1 MQQQQ
6 ITSLLGKRPTNTTR
20 AAIKAAVSSNASVDK
35 SEMEEVEQTPFFDPN
50 KPQVEGQT
58 SLMSF
63 MKGKGMQQVA
73 PKTYLLKPKLLPKSL
88 LKQGVS
94 TTRYLQDQ
102 SQSIFNI
109 IMPWRV
115 ELEAEELK
123 RQKKD
128 KQSAKER

>member
-6 ITSLLGKRPTNTTR
+6 ITSLLGKRPTGSNTTR
-20 AAIKAAVSSNASVDK
+20 STIKAAVPPNASADK
-35 SEMEEVEQTPFFDPN
+35 REIEEMEQTPFFDPN

-88 LKQGVS
+88 LK
-94 TTRYLQDQ
+94 
-102 SQSIFNI
+102 
-109 IMPWRV
+109 
-115 ELEAEELK
+115 
-123 RQKKD
+123 
-128 KQSAKER
+128 